1 MSIATLSIDIEARF
15 ARLEAGVARA
25 NTLLGKLSAGADAAS
40 KRVGEIFTGVVGA
53 NLATEAITRIVNLFP
68 QVVDGVL
75 AIKDLA
81 EATGSS
87 VENISALDDI
97 ARRTGGDIK
106 QVEGVL
112 IKFNAA
118 LKDADAKNGAGQAL
132 QALGLSAAELRRL
145 DPAEALLRTAQA
157 MEQFADDGNRARLV
171 QELFGKGVKDA
182 GTFLRD
188 LAEAG
193 RLNATVTSAQA
204 EQVDRFD
211 KSMASLGASAT
222 EAGRAVALVIVPA
235 INELFDAFKGA
246 GPGYISQYLAV
257 PLQAVAVLG
266 ANVAFVFKGIVVELA
281 GIAAQATAVARLDF
295 SGAAAIGRAM
305 REDAAKARADFD
317 ALERRLLQMG
327 SAPQA
332 DYSNEG
338 REPPLSGGVAPKK
351 RAPALA
357 DAARVKQATAAW
369 EDYQQ
374 SLTRGLAD
382 LAGKTDTVKLA
393 ELNAQLQRLEE
404 LSSAGLDP
412 KIVQQVREMLLKPEA
427 GFVGPP
433 ISEELERVNGLL
445 KQTDSARLAAA
456 ARDAAL
462 LRKAMTEETPGTQRW
477 AEFVDALADAEA
489 NVERLR
495 VAVPDMVAET
505 DAAAK
510 QMRQTIEGA
519 LGSTLSSALRG
530 EFDSVGQLWR
540 NLLIDMA
547 ARAVSADI
555 MGALFG
561 GQKAGGGGGATSSV
575 IWGALL
581 KLFGSANGNAFGPAG
596 LIPFANGG
604 VVTSATPFTFGGGRL
619 GVMGESGPEAILPL
633 KRGAGGKLG
642 VVSSGGGG
650 VHIVNQVTVHG
661 GASRAEVMQ
670 AMAIAQQRAV
680 ASIQDA
686 MRRGHLMPAAT

>member
-97 ARRTGGDIK
+97 ARRTGGDIR

-235 INELFDAFKGA
+235 INELFDAFKGT

-393 ELNAQLQRLEE
+393 EINAQLQRLDE
-404 LSSAGLDP
+404 LSAAGLDP

-433 ISEELERVNGLL
+433 ISDELARVNDLL

-462 LRKAMTEETPGTQRW
+462 LRKAMAEETPGTQRW

-505 DAAAK
+505 DDAAK

>member
-193 RLNATVTSAQA
+193 RLNATVTSEQA

-211 KSMASLGASAT
+211 KSMAALKTNITNLVRDGLGPMVSALNEVFVRIDALRSTYGSVGSGLWANLTNKSFADAAEGVDYYTREVERLQGVIEKLQRGGSRFDRGVIASLGGDLVAARQAL
-222 EAGRAVALVIVPA
+222 ELYQRVAIAQGKFAGAGRGFVNPA
-235 INELFDAFKGA
+235 
-246 GPGYISQYLAV
+246 
-257 PLQAVAVLG
+257 
-266 ANVAFVFKGIVVELA
+266 VVERPSL
-281 GIAAQATAVARLDF
+281 
-295 SGAAAIGRAM
+295 
-305 REDAAKARADFD
+305 
-317 ALERRLLQMG
+317 
-327 SAPQA
+327 
-332 DYSNEG
+332 
-338 REPPLSGGVAPKK
+338 
-351 RAPALA
+351 PALA
-357 DAARVKQATAAW
+357 DATKTKQATAAW

-462 LRKAMTEETPGTQRW
+462 LRKAMAEETPGTQRW

-505 DAAAK
+505 DDAAK

-575 IWGALL
+575 IWSALL

-642 VVSSGGGG
+642 VVSSGGAG